1 MRKLGTK
8 MPKSGN
14 ATIDE
19 EKKPEDGGRWWLYQ
33 RDVYL
38 QVTRKANPIHQ
49 LLNFS
54 DFLDP
59 KG

>member
-19 EKKPEDGGRWWLYQ
+19 EKKTRRWWKMVAVSE
-33 RDVYL
+33 RCIP
-38 QVTRKANPIHQ
+38 TGH
-49 LLNFS
+49 
-54 DFLDP
+54 
-59 KG
+59 